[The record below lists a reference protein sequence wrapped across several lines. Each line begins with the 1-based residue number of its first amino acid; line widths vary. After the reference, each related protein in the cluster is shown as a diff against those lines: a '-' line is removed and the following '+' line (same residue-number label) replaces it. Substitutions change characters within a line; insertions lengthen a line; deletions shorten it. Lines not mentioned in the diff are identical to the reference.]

1 VRRPR
6 CLNAVD
12 GECLPV
18 LSDRH
23 HEGKSVLRALRGE
36 IGRMLEVE
44 KRSVGNS
51 EKRHWPHRFL
61 CGIPRCE
68 SYRDEANL
76 RLTCRPKQ
84 PWPRPSPPLLQS
96 KCASIP
102 VRPHL
107 AIPKHPSIFSHL
119 NQSYCAPYDGI
130 RIASGELGTHV
141 CVWDLKTGSVSSPF
155 LNPMN
160 TRLRHSFI
168 GPV

>member
-1 VRRPR
+1 MHRRKSFQRPIEPCAKWSPYILTVSNRCTVSDRQSQSRDSSGCRGGVRRPR
-6 CLNAVD
+6 CLDAVD
-12 GECLPV
+12 GEGLPV
-18 LSDRH
+18 LSHRH
-23 HEGKSVLRALRGE
+23 HEGKSVLRAHRGE

-51 EKRHWPHRFL
+51 EKRYWPHRFL

-107 AIPKHPSIFSHL
+107 AIPNTMG
-119 NQSYCAPYDGI
+119 NQ
-130 RIASGELGTHV
+130 L
-141 CVWDLKTGSVSSPF
+141 
-155 LNPMN
+155 
-160 TRLRHSFI
+160 FI
-168 GPV
+168 H